1 MSTNRLYDSLLSL
14 PLFLGMTRK
23 LLQRFFNVFAFF
35 YRYYNHFVT
44 INMLLVKKFRSQIAS
59 QNYTYF
65 LYSQNFR
72 QIFLKNYS

>member
-1 MSTNRLYDSLLSL
+1 
-14 PLFLGMTRK
+14 
-23 LLQRFFNVFAFF
+23 
-35 YRYYNHFVT
+35 
-44 INMLLVKKFRSQIAS
+44 MLLVKNFRSQIAP